1 MDHVKTAESI
11 GAASAGRRGLLWW
24 LPPST
29 AAFIYT
35 VLLRHPLLRKL
46 AQRVIRL
53 MIPRELEINAVT
65 IMLNQ
70 EDAIVSGNLA
80 LGCYEVYN
88 LNLFTSLVKPGMNV
102 VDVGANIGLYSALAA
117 RLVGHSGKVFAIE
130 PDATNCSF
138 IEQTVRR
145 NQFTNVTIV
154 QKAAGDKCGQSHLYL
169 CDTNKA
175 DHRIY
180 DRTGTRKSVT
190 IEMTT
195 LDSLITEFGV
205 GSVDVL
211 KIDAQGA
218 EPLVLRGMREMLRR
232 NPKIK
237 ILLEFWPWGI
247 SQAGGSPTKF
257 LEEFIKEGFQIF
269 ELQGDGKRL
278 EKLDEIESIV
288 SRDLE
293 RQHTNLYL
301 EQPF

>member
-1 MDHVKTAESI
+1 
-11 GAASAGRRGLLWW
+11 
-24 LPPST
+24 
-29 AAFIYT
+29 
-35 VLLRHPLLRKL
+35 
-46 AQRVIRL
+46 
-53 MIPRELEINAVT
+53 
-65 IMLNQ
+65 
-70 EDAIVSGNLA
+70 
-80 LGCYEVYN
+80 
-88 LNLFTSLVKPGMNV
+88 
-102 VDVGANIGLYSALAA
+102 
-117 RLVGHSGKVFAIE
+117 
-130 PDATNCSF
+130 
-138 IEQTVRR
+138 
-145 NQFTNVTIV
+145 
-154 QKAAGDKCGQSHLYL
+154 
-169 CDTNKA
+169 
-175 DHRIY
+175 
-180 DRTGTRKSVT
+180 
-190 IEMTT
+190 MTT
-195 LDSLITEFGV
+195 LDSLITESGV